1 MAYNFKSKVSNQA
14 AYVDYMLAKSIPMF
28 EWEGLPDS
36 LPYRELEKMLQCSGY
51 AFLAEHE
58 GQIYAFNGGLG
69 GEPDVY
75 GNPSQ
80 IFIASPALKL
90 NKTFNLEKDG
100 VLISND
106 DLRLGLLPLYERFAF
121 MQTETDI
128 NLTLYGYNTRINRL
142 ISASDDKTKE
152 SAELAVKRA
161 IDGDIA
167 IISENAIWE
176 GISIHTGTS
185 QNTGTAKSLIEL
197 AQFYRASLYNEIG
210 LSANT
215 NLKRERLVSAEVEQG
230 EDSIFPLVLS
240 MLKCRIN
247 AVEKIN
253 AFFGLEIKVDFGSV
267 WKVKHAELIDDI
279 VTDETGN
286 GDGSGDGAKAT
297 ITSPDPVEEDPEDK
311 QEVLAFDKEPDPEIS
326 EEAPQV
332 IEEDEKENKDA

>member
-1 MAYNFKSKVSNQA
+1 MAYNFKSKANNQA

-36 LPYRELEKMLQCSGY
+36 LPYRELEKMLQRSGY

-80 IFIASPALKL
+80 IVVASPALKL
-90 NKTFNLEKDG
+90 NKTFDLEKDG
-100 VLISND
+100 VLVSND

-167 IISENAIWE
+167 IVSENAIWE

-240 MLKCRIN
+240 MLKCRVN

-279 VTDETGN
+279 VTDETGAVD
-286 GDGSGDGAKAT
+286 GDGDGAKAT
-297 ITSPDPVEEDPEDK
+297 IPDPTKVEETKEAK
-311 QEVLAFDKEPDPEIS
+311 QDVLAFDKEPDLEIA
-326 EEAPQV
+326 EEEPQA
-332 IEEDEKENKDA
+332 IEEDEKGSEDE

>member
-1 MAYNFKSKVSNQA
+1 MAYNFKSKANNQA

-36 LPYRELEKMLQCSGY
+36 LPYRELEKMLQISGY

-80 IFIASPALKL
+80 IVVASPALKL
-90 NKTFNLEKDG
+90 NKTFDLEKDG

-167 IISENAIWE
+167 IVSENAIWE

-240 MLKCRIN
+240 MLKCRVN

-279 VTDETGN
+279 VTDETGTVD
-286 GDGSGDGAKAT
+286 GDGDGAKAT
-297 ITSPDPVEEDPEDK
+297 IPDPAPVETAPENTQGALD
-311 QEVLAFDKEPDPEIS
+311 FDKDPTLDVEG
-326 EEAPQV
+326 EETQV
-332 IEEDEKENKDA
+332 IEEDEKGNQDD

>member
-1 MAYNFKSKVSNQA
+1 MAYNFKSKAINQS

-28 EWEGLPDS
+28 EWEGLPNS
-36 LPYRELEKMLQCSGY
+36 LPYRELEKMLQRSGY

-80 IFIASPALKL
+80 IVVASPALKL
-90 NKTFNLEKDG
+90 NKTFDLEKDG

-142 ISASDDKTKE
+142 ISASDDRTKE

-167 IISENAIWE
+167 IVSENAIWE

-253 AFFGLEIKVDFGSV
+253 AFFGLKIKVDFGSV

-286 GDGSGDGAKAT
+286 GDGSGDGAKVT
-297 ITSPDPVEEDPEDK
+297 ITTPDQVEETLEAK
-311 QEVLAFDKEPDPEIS
+311 QEVLDFDKEPDLEIA
-326 EEAPQV
+326 EEEPQV
-332 IEEDEKENKDA
+332 IEEDEKGSEDE